1 MRLFA
6 KISDADLFLKGLNE
20 AGTAFYHITSQTNAE
35 ETKVEA
41 VYFSSN
47 RTVYFKGDVKP
58 AQLQALRTQA
68 YPAELI
74 RLDEDREQV
83 EILQATQE

>member
-1 MRLFA
+1 LKLFA

-20 AGTAFYHITSQTNAE
+20 AGTAFYHVVSQTNE
-35 ETKVEA
+35 ETRVEA

-47 RTVYFKGDVKP
+47 RTVYFNGDVKP

-83 EILQATQE
+83 EILQATRE

>member
-1 MRLFA
+1 LKLFA

-20 AGTAFYHITSQTNAE
+20 AGTAFYHVVSQTNGEAR
-35 ETKVEA
+35 VEA

-47 RTVYFKGDVKP
+47 RTVYFKGDIKP

>member
-1 MRLFA
+1 LKLFA
-6 KISDADLFLKGLNE
+6 KISDPDLFLKGLNE
-20 AGTAFYHITSQTNAE
+20 AGTAFYHIVSQTNE
-35 ETKVEA
+35 ETRVEA

-47 RTVYFKGDVKP
+47 RTVYFNGDVKP

-83 EILQATQE
+83 EILQATRE

>member
-1 MRLFA
+1 LKLFA
-6 KISDADLFLKGLNE
+6 KISDPDLFLKGLNE
-20 AGTAFYHITSQTNAE
+20 AGTAFYHVVSQTNE
-35 ETKVEA
+35 ETRVEA

-47 RTVYFKGDVKP
+47 RTVYFNGDVKP

-83 EILQATQE
+83 EILQATRE